1 MSNHSEHHH
10 EPNGEDSIPRWVL
23 MVGISLMI
31 FTVFCFSVML
41 AGML

>member
-1 MSNHSEHHH
+1 MSTHSDYH